1 MTITKETASKIAYA
15 HSEIEAAEGLLIT
28 IEEAKLGNRQPDFRD
43 AFGRG
48 HSQIELGIP
57 SGESSRRCYRIGG
70 EMAAVVLQAHIHAKR
85 AEIEALCLLAKAEM
99 ETPQ

>member
-15 HSEIEAAEGLLIT
+15 HSEIEAAEGLLKT
-28 IEEAKLGNRQPDFRD
+28 LADAKKDYRDPDFRD
-43 AFGRG
+43 AFGRT

-70 EMAAVVLQAHIHAKR
+70 EMAAVVLEAHIHAKR

-99 ETPQ
+99 EG